1 MLISIDHG
9 NQNIK
14 TVHHDPFT
22 AGLQESDV
30 KPFGNN
36 VLQYGG
42 KYYRLTDQ
50 RIPYHRDK
58 TEDDRFFVLS
68 LYAIAYEIEAANC
81 YTTNVMRVQ
90 LAVGLP
96 PAHYGA
102 QYARFTQYFM
112 GRGAVQFS
120 LDGKTYAIYI
130 ERVACYPQSYAA
142 AVTIYK
148 ELKDVPKALIVDLG
162 GYTTDY
168 LRMVKGT
175 ADLSTCD
182 SLENGVI
189 KLYNGICSRV
199 RSELDILLDPVEIDA
214 ILSGKTAHFAPEVVA
229 LVERQAQVF
238 ADDLLRTLRE
248 IGLELKTGHVVFVG
262 GGAIL
267 LRRQLEASG
276 KVGSALFVEDIRANA
291 KGYELLYQI
300 DQAGR

>member
-14 TVHHDPFT
+14 TIHHAPFT
-22 AGLQESDV
+22 AGLQEYDV
-30 KPFGNN
+30 KPFGDN
-36 VLQYGG
+36 VLQFDG

-58 TEDDRFFVLS
+58 TEDDRFFILT

-81 YTTNVMRVQ
+81 YTPNVMRVQ

-102 QYARFTQYFM
+102 QHARFTKYFM
-112 GRGAVQFS
+112 NRGAVSFS
-120 LDGKTYAIYI
+120 LDGKQYAIYI
-130 ERVACYPQSYAA
+130 ERVSCFPQSYAA
-142 AVTIYK
+142 AITIYK
-148 ELKDVPKALIVDLG
+148 ELKDIPKALIVDLG
-162 GYTTDY
+162 GYTADY
-168 LRMVKGT
+168 LRMVRGN

-189 KLYNGICSRV
+189 KLYNNIGSRV
-199 RSELDILLDPVEIDA
+199 RSELDLLLDPVEIDA
-214 ILSGKTAHFAPEVVA
+214 ILAGHKENFSPELVA
-229 LVERQAQVF
+229 LVEQQAQVF
-238 ADDLLRTLRE
+238 ANDLLRTLRE
-248 IGLELKTGHVVFVG
+248 IGMELKTGKVVFVG
-262 GGAIL
+262 GGAVL

-291 KGYELLYQI
+291 RGYEILYQI
-300 DQAGR
+300 EQAGR